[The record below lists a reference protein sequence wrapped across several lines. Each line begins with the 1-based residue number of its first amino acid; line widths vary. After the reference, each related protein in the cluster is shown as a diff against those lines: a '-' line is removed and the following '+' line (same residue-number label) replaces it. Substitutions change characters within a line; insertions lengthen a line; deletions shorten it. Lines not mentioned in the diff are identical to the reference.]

1 MLPKKIVYFAMVDV
15 GGTSVKSALLS
26 SEREIVENSYSIAP
40 VDAGGS
46 SEQIIG
52 TITFV
57 LKKKLSSIPAPP
69 VHGGAPGELTG
80 IGLCFPGPFDYEQ
93 GVSLMK
99 HKFSSIYGINLR
111 DEVIERLGLAQDFP
125 VVFEED
131 SVAFLKGEA
140 WVGNATGFSRI
151 IGLTLGA
158 GLGAAF
164 MVNGKIIQ
172 DAPDVPPDGELWCFP
187 HNGGIMEDHLSRQ
200 GIVQIY
206 QGMTGDSE
214 DDVETIAHRAKR
226 GDADSI
232 QTFEEFGRIMGR
244 LLRPHA
250 ERFGAECI
258 VVGGQIAKSFD
269 LFGPSLRKELS
280 GLPLLEKI
288 TRAKFIEFSPF
299 LGLLFE
305 MKGEGIGC

>member
-1 MLPKKIVYFAMVDV
+1 MLPKKTVYFAMVDV

-40 VDAGGS
+40 IDAGGS
-46 SEQIIG
+46 SERIIG
-52 TITFV
+52 TITSV
-57 LKKKLSSIPAPP
+57 LEEKLLQI
-69 VHGGAPGELTG
+69 PGELTG

-93 GVSLMK
+93 GVSLME
-99 HKFSSIYGINLR
+99 HKFQSIYGMNLR
-111 DEVIERLGLAQDFP
+111 DELIARLGLARDFP
-125 VVFEED
+125 IVFEED
-131 SVAFLKGEA
+131 SIAFLKGEA
-140 WVGNATGFSRI
+140 WVGNATGFDRI

-164 MVNGKIIQ
+164 MVDGEIIK
-172 DAPDVPPDGELWCFP
+172 DAPDIPPDGELWCLP
-187 HNGGIMEDHLSRQ
+187 HNGGIMEDHLSRR

-206 QGMTGDSE
+206 REMTGDSE
-214 DDVETIAHRAKR
+214 DDVETIAHHAKL

-244 LLRPHA
+244 LLSPHV
-250 ERFGAECI
+250 ERFRAECI

-269 LFGPSLRKELS
+269 LFGPSLREELS
-280 GLPLLEKI
+280 DLPLLEKI

-299 LGLLFE
+299 WGLLFE
-305 MKGEGIGC
+305 MTGGAIGCQ

>member
-1 MLPKKIVYFAMVDV
+1 MPPKQTAYFAMVDV

-26 SEREIVENSYSIAP
+26 SEREIVENSYSIASI
-40 VDAGGS
+40 DARGS

-52 TITFV
+52 IVISV
-57 LKKKLSSIPAPP
+57 LKKQLSQI
-69 VHGGAPGELTG
+69 PGELTG
-80 IGLCFPGPFDYEQ
+80 IGFCFPGPFDYGQ

-99 HKFSSIYGINLR
+99 HKLSSIYGTNLK

-125 VVFEED
+125 IVFEED
-131 SVAFLKGEA
+131 SIAFLKGEA
-140 WVGNATGFSRI
+140 RVGNATGFDRI

-164 MVNGKIIQ
+164 MVNGEIVQ
-172 DAPDVPPDGELWCFP
+172 DGPDIPPDGELWCLP
-187 HNGGIMEDHLSRQ
+187 DNGGIMEDKVSRR
-200 GIVQIY
+200 GIVRIY

-214 DDVETIAHRAKR
+214 DNVETIAHRAKL

-232 QTFEEFGRIMGR
+232 QTFEEFGRVMGR

-258 VVGGQIAKSFD
+258 VVGGQIAKSFG
-269 LFGPSLRKELS
+269 LFGPSLWEELS
-280 GLPLLEKI
+280 ALPSLGKI

-299 LGLLFE
+299 LGLFFD
-305 MKGEGIGC
+305 MKGGNGGC

>member
-1 MLPKKIVYFAMVDV
+1 MPPKKIAYFAMVDV

-52 TITFV
+52 TIVSV
-57 LKKKLSSIPAPP
+57 LKQKLFQIPD
-69 VHGGAPGELTG
+69 ELTG

-93 GVSLMK
+93 GVGLMK
-99 HKFSSIYGINLR
+99 HKFSSIYGINLK
-111 DEVIERLGLAQDFP
+111 DEVIGRLRLAQDFP

-140 WVGNATGFSRI
+140 WIGNATGFSRI

-158 GLGAAF
+158 GLGSAF

-172 DAPDVPPDGELWCFP
+172 NAPDVPPDGELWCFP
-187 HNGGIMEDHLSRQ
+187 DNGGIMEDHLSRR
-200 GIVQIY
+200 GIVRIHQEV
-206 QGMTGDSE
+206 TGDSG
-214 DDVETIAHRAKR
+214 DDVEAIAHRAKL

-232 QTFEEFGRIMGR
+232 RTFEEFGRIMGR
-244 LLRPHA
+244 LLRPHV

-269 LFGPSLRKELS
+269 LFGPSLREGLS
-280 GLPLLEKI
+280 DVPQLEKI
-288 TRAKFIEFSPF
+288 NRAKFIEFSPF
-299 LGLLFE
+299 FGLLLE
-305 MKGEGIGC
+305 MKGGRGH

>member
-26 SEREIVENSYSIAP
+26 NECEIVENSYSIAP
-40 VDAGGS
+40 IDAGGS

-52 TITFV
+52 TITSV
-57 LKKKLSSIPAPP
+57 LEEKLPQI
-69 VHGGAPGELTG
+69 PGELTG

-99 HKFSSIYGINLR
+99 HKFSSIYGTNLR
-111 DEVIERLGLAQDFP
+111 DEVIERLELAQDFP
-125 VVFEED
+125 IVFEED
-131 SVAFLKGEA
+131 SIAFLKGEA

-164 MVNGKIIQ
+164 MVNGKIVK
-172 DAPDVPPDGELWCFP
+172 DAPDVPPDGELWCLTD
-187 HNGGIMEDHLSRQ
+187 NRGIMEDRLSRR

-206 QGMTGDSE
+206 QEMTGGSE
-214 DDVETIAHRAKR
+214 DDVEAIAHRAKL

-232 QTFEEFGRIMGR
+232 QTFEEFGRFMGR

-269 LFGPSLRKELS
+269 LFSPSLREELSDLPSLRK
-280 GLPLLEKI
+280 I
-288 TRAKFIEFSPF
+288 AQAKFIEFSPF
-299 LGLLFE
+299 FGLLFE
-305 MKGEGIGC
+305 MKGKRFGC